1 MIEPL
6 VAQANVVIVFSAITG
21 LVLALITAGAIWVFF
36 KVFDDYEG
44 NVRDVQRFIELT
56 NEARSLV
63 PPGLPLLDPERAA
76 ATSEAIGRFQAK
88 RDEARPG
95 PLSGIRSGRPRRP
108 RRSGVSRRRSTRLAR
123 RFGSHVRDETNPPLP
138 ATTPVTRPSG
148 RGRSG
153 RTRQA
158 APWPG
163 ASPLRRSSTAVGRVP
178 SRARG
183 EAVPPVRRAP
193 LR

>member
-6 VAQANVVIVFSAITG
+6 VAQASVVIVFSAITG

-63 PPGLPLLDPERAA
+63 PPGLPLLDPERGA

-88 RDEARPG
+88 KHEARQALWQARSRRDESATARDHVPHEAIQPRPVGPDATSGPVETVPG
-95 PLSGIRSGRPRRP
+95 
-108 RRSGVSRRRSTRLAR
+108 
-123 RFGSHVRDETNPPLP
+123 
-138 ATTPVTRPSG
+138 
-148 RGRSG
+148 
-153 RTRQA
+153 
-158 APWPG
+158 
-163 ASPLRRSSTAVGRVP
+163 
-178 SRARG
+178 RAR
-183 EAVPPVRRAP
+183 VSVRG
-193 LR
+193 